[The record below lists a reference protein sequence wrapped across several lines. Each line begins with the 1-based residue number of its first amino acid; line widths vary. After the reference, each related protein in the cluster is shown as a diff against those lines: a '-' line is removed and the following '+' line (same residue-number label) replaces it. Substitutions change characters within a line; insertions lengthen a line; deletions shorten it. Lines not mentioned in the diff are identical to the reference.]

1 MAGHHGS
8 KYATSETLL
17 AAVDPDAVAISV
29 GYNNYGHPTP
39 ETLGRIQALG
49 GGGLPHRLRGAHH
62 LHSPRGGRNHKPYG
76 QTHDKA
82 AGQAAYR
89 KLKQDLRQGTVG
101 SLYLFHGEEAYLRDH
116 YLDQMKAKL
125 IPPGMESF
133 NYHRLAGKTLT
144 AQRLAE
150 TVDALPMMS
159 PRTLIV
165 VQDYDLFKAPE
176 GSGKP
181 SPNSWR
187 TCRNTAAW
195 SLSMTP
201 WPISGMPA

>member
-1 MAGHHGS
+1 MA
-8 KYATSETLL
+8 K
-17 AAVDPDAVAISV
+17 
-29 GYNNYGHPTP
+29 
-39 ETLGRIQALG
+39 
-49 GGGLPHRLRGAHH
+49 
-62 LHSPRGGRNHKPYG
+62 RN
-76 QTHDKA
+76 DKA

-176 GSGKP
+176 GERKAITQLLEDLPEYCCLVFVYDTLAYKRDARMKKLAGVLQDKGQEVPFLRQETGDLVDWIGRRFRALDHDIDSELSRYRRTP
-181 SPNSWR
+181 STSSSCAG
-187 TCRNTAAW
+187 T
-195 SLSMTP
+195 
-201 WPISGMPA
+201 

>member
-1 MAGHHGS
+1 MA
-8 KYATSETLL
+8 K
-17 AAVDPDAVAISV
+17 
-29 GYNNYGHPTP
+29 
-39 ETLGRIQALG
+39 
-49 GGGLPHRLRGAHH
+49 
-62 LHSPRGGRNHKPYG
+62 RN
-76 QTHDKA
+76 DKA

-176 GSGKP
+176 GERKAITQLLEDLPEYCCLVFVYDLIPYKGDARTKLAAAIMGRQSTASSRRRGDISRAGMVWRLN
-181 SPNSWR
+181 SPIPPMSSSSFSR
-187 TCRNTAAW
+187 PR
-195 SLSMTP
+195 
-201 WPISGMPA
+201 

>member
-1 MAGHHGS
+1 MA
-8 KYATSETLL
+8 K
-17 AAVDPDAVAISV
+17 
-29 GYNNYGHPTP
+29 
-39 ETLGRIQALG
+39 
-49 GGGLPHRLRGAHH
+49 
-62 LHSPRGGRNHKPYG
+62 RN
-76 QTHDKA
+76 DKA

-159 PRTLIV
+159 PRGPGLRPLQGPGGGAESHHPTL
-165 VQDYDLFKAPE
+165 
-176 GSGKP
+176 GG
-181 SPNSWR
+181 
-187 TCRNTAAW
+187 
-195 SLSMTP
+195 
-201 WPISGMPA
+201 PAGILLPGLCL